1 MRRFFRLVHEGHGFS
16 PVLEKEK
23 AGKQPGQGMFPLR
36 VEDAAAMQHL
46 RESSHRDAV
55 MPGLQASFA

>member
-1 MRRFFRLVHEGHGFS
+1 MKILL
-16 PVLEKEK
+16 LETKKTGETK
-23 AGKQPGQGMFPLR
+23 TLAGKSFPLR

-46 RESSHRDAV
+46 RESPHRDAV